1 MGVIPVM
8 SAGTPTMPVDGVDF
22 AGDFG
27 LSLLVLMRAYRT
39 VVASALA
46 DVPQGARGYQTLAV
60 VVRGDQQNQLALAT
74 YLGIDRT
81 VMTYL
86 IDDLVTAGQLG
97 RAPAHPCRSGEAE
110 EDEAVVD
117 GDEDGDGAVGPEDPI
132 RGLRTQPCGAP
143 GERLAASDDAVG
155 FVPHDVLGVGL
166 RMAVLRRSGSGSL
179 NTSRRLRRIRST
191 ATVLC
196 TDGPSGWLQGELWPR
211 PAVLRDLC
219 ISRLLNG
226 P

>member
-1 MGVIPVM
+1 
-8 SAGTPTMPVDGVDF
+8 
-22 AGDFG
+22 
-27 LSLLVLMRAYRT
+27 MRAYRT

-74 YLGIDRT
+74 YLGIERT

-86 IDDLVTAGQLG
+86 IDDLVSAGLVERRLTPADRGKPRRTRPSLTETGPSG
-97 RAPAHPCRSGEAE
+97 RKTQSGVCARSPAASA
-110 EDEAVVD
+110 
-117 GDEDGDGAVGPEDPI
+117 
-132 RGLRTQPCGAP
+132 
-143 GERLAASDDAVG
+143 GERLVTSDETVG

-179 NTSRRLRRIRST
+179 KTSRRLRRIRST

-196 TDGPSGWLQGELWPR
+196 TDGPSGWLAG
-211 PAVLRDLC
+211 
-219 ISRLLNG
+219 
-226 P
+226 